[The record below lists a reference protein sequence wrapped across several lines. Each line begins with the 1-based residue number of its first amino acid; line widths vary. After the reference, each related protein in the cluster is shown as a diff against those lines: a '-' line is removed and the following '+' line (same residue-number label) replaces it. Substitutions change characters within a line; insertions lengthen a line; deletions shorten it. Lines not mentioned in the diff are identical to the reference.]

1 MPVLTLLSHA
11 HLLPLLVRPH
21 PRLCLRVL
29 DHVSPCLLLSSRLPW
44 TPLLYRRL
52 NSRDGLRTKLA
63 ADAQNGIMITMPG
76 PRFTPNSKPAGNT
89 SGTMTDAVTDTTD
102 PGSTEPTSQVRV
114 CHILSYCELTT
125 HR

>member
-29 DHVSPCLLLSSRLPW
+29 NHVSPCLLLSSRLPL
-44 TPLLYRRL
+44 TPLLPRRL

-63 ADAQNGIMITMPG
+63 ADAQNGIMITMPAL
-76 PRFTPNSKPAGNT
+76 RFTPDSKPNT
-89 SGTMTDAVTDTTD
+89 SGTTTDAVTDTTD

-114 CHILSYCELTT
+114 CHSVFYCELTT
-125 HR
+125 YR